1 MSKCPFRNQTHIAA
15 VCLSRSYDP
24 QVSGRV
30 SSLPLFLSLFFSLS
44 TVICNFRGSVTQG
57 LALEVGETVQILE
70 KCEGKTVYL
79 MNISVRLCVGGRLIQ
94 TAITSLIIVQQNV
107 TEASRVSVNIL
118 QGETEMQ
125 FSSSSVI
132 FLKMAAP
139 IAPV

>member
-30 SSLPLFLSLFFSLS
+30 SSLPLSLLLSLS

-57 LALEVGETVQILE
+57 LSLEVGETVQILE

>member
-1 MSKCPFRNQTHIAA
+1 MIHKFQ
-15 VCLSRSYDP
+15 D
-24 QVSGRV
+24 GV
-30 SSLPLFLSLFFSLS
+30 SSLPLSLLLSLS

>member
-24 QVSGRV
+24 QVSGRGLIS
-30 SSLPLFLSLFFSLS
+30 SSLSSSLSLS

-79 MNISVRLCVGGRLIQ
+79 MNISVRLCV
-94 TAITSLIIVQQNV
+94 
-107 TEASRVSVNIL
+107 
-118 QGETEMQ
+118 
-125 FSSSSVI
+125 
-132 FLKMAAP
+132 
-139 IAPV
+139 

>member
-30 SSLPLFLSLFFSLS
+30 SSLPLSLLLSLS